1 MSEAKDLDD
10 NIKLYRK
17 LKKEADERV
26 KKAVESVALSRQA
39 RRDEPDRQA

>member
-26 KKAVESVALSRQA
+26 KKAVDSVAQA
-39 RRDEPDRQA
+39 RQDKRARPDQQA